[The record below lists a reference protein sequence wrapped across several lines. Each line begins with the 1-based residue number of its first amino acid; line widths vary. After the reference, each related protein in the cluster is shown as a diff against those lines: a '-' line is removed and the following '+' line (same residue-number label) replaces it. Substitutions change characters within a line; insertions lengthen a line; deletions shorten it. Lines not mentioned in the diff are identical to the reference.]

1 MGTFILIVIIAFVV
15 FIIVQLT
22 DTSTPEVFN
31 FKYRGKSFLGSSGIG
46 LIFNQSE
53 ISIKEKFITIKREN
67 APYVKMRILDRLIN
81 PYCIKYICMD
91 GYRNK
96 RIVIRYK
103 YNRISDSK
111 FLDEICVQDDYTIE
125 IYTNNPNLENDI
137 KNAETIMDFLG

>member
-1 MGTFILIVIIAFVV
+1 
-15 FIIVQLT
+15 
-22 DTSTPEVFN
+22 
-31 FKYRGKSFLGSSGIG
+31 
-46 LIFNQSE
+46 
-53 ISIKEKFITIKREN
+53 
-67 APYVKMRILDRLIN
+67 
-81 PYCIKYICMD
+81 MD